1 MGRPDTRTETH
12 ADSPIATRL
21 ARFLD
26 LERRDRVMG
35 RHRAVA
41 DLHRRTNA
49 GSAARLRQYLRI
61 ARGREA

>member
-1 MGRPDTRTETH
+1 MGRHDTH
-12 ADSPIATRL
+12 AETRADGSVTTRL

-49 GSAARLRQYLRI
+49 GSATRLRQYLRI